1 MTKKCKRTAI
11 GLVTGFANGLF
22 GSGGGTIVVPAMER
36 FLGEEEHK
44 AHATAIAVILP
55 LSLLSLGVYLW
66 KADLGA
72 VWRIALWASAGGLVG
87 GFVGA
92 KLLQRVSG
100 VWLHRIFIHACGG
113 SEVNLMMWGVAAI
126 GFFSGIISGMGIGG
140 GTILIPALLFLTEVN
155 QQQAQ
160 GVNLIYFI
168 PTAVVALITHH
179 KNGTLDLKTAKPLAL
194 LGLAGAAAGA
204 FLAVSLESE
213 ILKKLFGGFLLLMGL
228 SEIFKKKK
236 GEDTHAKG

>member
-1 MTKKCKRTAI
+1 
-11 GLVTGFANGLF
+11 
-22 GSGGGTIVVPAMER
+22 
-36 FLGEEEHK
+36 
-44 AHATAIAVILP
+44 
-55 LSLLSLGVYLW
+55 
-66 KADLGA
+66 
-72 VWRIALWASAGGLVG
+72 
-87 GFVGA
+87 
-92 KLLQRVSG
+92 
-100 VWLHRIFIHACGG
+100 
-113 SEVNLMMWGVAAI
+113 MMWGVAAI

-179 KNGTLDLKTAKPLAL
+179 KNGTLDLKTAKPLVL

>member
-1 MTKKCKRTAI
+1 
-11 GLVTGFANGLF
+11 
-22 GSGGGTIVVPAMER
+22 
-36 FLGEEEHK
+36 
-44 AHATAIAVILP
+44 
-55 LSLLSLGVYLW
+55 
-66 KADLGA
+66 
-72 VWRIALWASAGGLVG
+72 
-87 GFVGA
+87 
-92 KLLQRVSG
+92 
-100 VWLHRIFIHACGG
+100 
-113 SEVNLMMWGVAAI
+113 MMWGVAAI

-168 PTAVVALITHH
+168 PTAVVALITHR

-194 LGLAGAAAGA
+194 L

-236 GEDTHAKG
+236 GEDTHAKR

>member
-100 VWLHRIFIHACGG
+100 VQEKSTGRLNSSCKNNICRT
-113 SEVNLMMWGVAAI
+113 SQLEK
-126 GFFSGIISGMGIGG
+126 SGRNH
-140 GTILIPALLFLTEVN
+140 L
-155 QQQAQ
+155 
-160 GVNLIYFI
+160 
-168 PTAVVALITHH
+168 
-179 KNGTLDLKTAKPLAL
+179 
-194 LGLAGAAAGA
+194 
-204 FLAVSLESE
+204 
-213 ILKKLFGGFLLLMGL
+213 
-228 SEIFKKKK
+228 
-236 GEDTHAKG
+236 